1 MPYLL
6 FEDERLAGL
15 DAGHLGSVVDE
26 YYRRFPRLRDAEAV
40 VWCFDEIQI
49 VAGWERFVR
58 RLLDTER
65 VEVFVTGSSAALL
78 SGEVATALRGRAWQV
93 VVQPFSFEEALRHGG
108 RPIPEEPAFLTP
120 RERSHM
126 ERAMLDWLQEGGFPE
141 AQGLDAPSR
150 YQLLRDY
157 VDVAVLRD
165 VVERHGVR
173 NVVGLRALVRHLL
186 EGIPGRSWPDPTV
199 RSHGAGK
206 RWPRAGDRGTGRVG
220 TAAVRCDVRSDPG
233 RGTRSTSWPA
243 VPAAR
248 WSSCRCAPTSPI
260 PKPPTGNCARSLRQE
275 HSFPAPVSDC

>member
-1 MPYLL
+1 MP
-6 FEDERLAGL
+6 RRWCGASTRSRWSPAG
-15 DAGHLGSVVDE
+15 S
-26 YYRRFPRLRDAEAV
+26 
-40 VWCFDEIQI
+40 
-49 VAGWERFVR
+49 
-58 RLLDTER
+58 
-65 VEVFVTGSSAALL
+65 GSSAACSTPSAWKCSVTVSSTALL
-78 SGEVATALRGRAWQV
+78 SREVATALRGRAWQV

-141 AQGLDAPSR
+141 AQGLDVPSR

-199 RSHGAGK
+199 RSNGAGK
-206 RWPRAGDRGTGRVG
+206 RWTRAGDRGTGRVG
-220 TAAVRCDVRSDPG
+220 TAAVRCDVRSDHGRVRGRLPG
-233 RGTRSTSWPA
+233 RRPCRRLDPETANRELVQVCADLSDPETAIGTTW
-243 VPAAR
+243 
-248 WSSCRCAPTSPI
+248 
-260 PKPPTGNCARSLRQE
+260 
-275 HSFPAPVSDC
+275 